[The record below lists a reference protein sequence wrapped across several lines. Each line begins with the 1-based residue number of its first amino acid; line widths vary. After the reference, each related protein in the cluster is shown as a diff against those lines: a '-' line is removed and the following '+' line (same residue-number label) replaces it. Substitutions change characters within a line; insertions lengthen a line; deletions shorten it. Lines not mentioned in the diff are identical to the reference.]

1 MKWIKLFESF
11 VSEYDN
17 KYIEDVCVSLIDY
30 NLKLVDVRENK
41 AIAFPKDKTI
51 VTDINDFDMSL
62 TYESLILSIK
72 SIKWSFLINKESFC
86 EDLDDIIYHLESKFN
101 LKLECIFFNTSS
113 PHLYST
119 ETSSFV
125 IYYKFLEDFKK
136 NLVKLE
142 GDEIK
147 FTTLDIMF
155 KKLNI

>member
-72 SIKWSFLINKESFC
+72 SIN
-86 EDLDDIIYHLESKFN
+86 
-101 LKLECIFFNTSS
+101 
-113 PHLYST
+113 
-119 ETSSFV
+119 
-125 IYYKFLEDFKK
+125 
-136 NLVKLE
+136 
-142 GDEIK
+142 
-147 FTTLDIMF
+147 LDI
-155 KKLNI
+155 L

>member
-101 LKLECIFFNTSS
+101 LKLECIFFNKSS

-119 ETSSFV
+119 ETSSFF

-155 KKLNI
+155 RKLNI